1 MEKGGFIR
9 SITNIESKG
18 LKIETVVSD
27 RHLQIQKHVRENMPN
42 TTHNYDV
49 WHVAKSFKKLTALSK
64 LKDCES
70 LQPWTK
76 SMFNHL

>member
-1 MEKGGFIR
+1 MEKEGFIR

-18 LKIETVVSD
+18 LKIEKIITD

-49 WHVAKSFKKLTALSK
+49 WHVVKGIFSYN
-64 LKDCES
+64 
-70 LQPWTK
+70 K
-76 SMFNHL
+76 SMQFMILEYNEIEKNIRIM